1 VRGLRASA
9 GDVIEREAAKGAFSS
24 PRDLVRRCPLRENE
38 LTALAHA
45 GALGSLDLTRRAA
58 LWQVAAASKDLG
70 PLYDTLDDGSAS
82 PLSEMSRFE
91 ETVSDYATTEM
102 TAGPHLIAYYRA
114 ALKRHAV
121 LSAAELD
128 RCRDG
133 DVVRMGGAVVVRQR
147 PGTAKGFVFLSLEDE
162 TGMAQAIVRPDL
174 FRENRALIIGSPGL
188 VVEGRLQKTD
198 GTLSVKAERFWRL
211 PDVPEM
217 RSHDFR

>member
-1 VRGLRASA
+1 MGFYHPATLVKDAERHGTPPLPIDVNRSGWGCRVEACRSTGARPSSTASPGLGVRLGMRFVRGLRASA

-70 PLYDTLDDGSAS
+70 SLYDTLDDGSAS

-121 LSAAELD
+121 LSAAELET
-128 RCRDG
+128 RKDG
-133 DVVRMGGAVVVRQR
+133 EQVRMGGAVVVRQR
-147 PGTAKGFVFLSLEDE
+147 PGTAKGFVFL
-162 TGMAQAIVRPDL
+162 
-174 FRENRALIIGSPGL
+174 
-188 VVEGRLQKTD
+188 
-198 GTLSVKAERFWRL
+198 
-211 PDVPEM
+211 
-217 RSHDFR
+217 